1 MKAVLIGE
9 REKRKKK
16 KHFKGN
22 KRYQMKQIKK
32 YILKNKLLF
41 SKVMLTISIQIE
53 NC

>member
-1 MKAVLIGE
+1 MKAVLIG
-9 REKRKKK
+9 KKK
-16 KHFKGN
+16 KNTKGN

-41 SKVMLTISIQIE
+41 SKVMVTSSIQIE